1 MSASEE
7 IDAHLAELKELARE
21 ISDDRMLAL
30 LQVLEDNI
38 DLFRDN

>member
-7 IDAHLAELKELARE
+7 IDALLAELKELARE